1 MRFYCDKLVLGEVSL
16 VLHIIKEGTL
26 NPRISALR
34 ISGEKL
40 KPHVS
45 NFNAWFN
52 FFNYHPPPPPKVL
65 PQGLQF
71 ICVTRRNIL
80 QPRMGSGYLVGDN
93 HTLVH

>member
-34 ISGEKL
+34 ISEEKL
-40 KPHVS
+40 KPHLS

-52 FFNYHPPPPPKVL
+52 FFQLSSPPLPPTPGITPGVAIYL
-65 PQGLQF
+65 YYTAEYSSVPAGLR
-71 ICVTRRNIL
+71 V
-80 QPRMGSGYLVGDN
+80 SGR
-93 HTLVH
+93 

>member
-1 MRFYCDKLVLGEVSL
+1 M
-16 VLHIIKEGTL
+16 HIIKDGTL

-52 FFNYHPPPPPKVL
+52 FFQLPPPPPN
-65 PQGLQF
+65 PQGITPGVAIYSYYTAEYSLAPAGLR
-71 ICVTRRNIL
+71 V
-80 QPRMGSGYLVGDN
+80 SGR
-93 HTLVH
+93 

>member
-1 MRFYCDKLVLGEVSL
+1 MRLYCDKLVLGEVSL

-45 NFNAWFN
+45 NFNAWLN
-52 FFNYHPPPPPKVL
+52 FFQLPPPPP
-65 PQGLQF
+65 PQGITPGVAIYL
-71 ICVTRRNIL
+71 CYTAEYSSAPAGLRV
-80 QPRMGSGYLVGDN
+80 SGRW
-93 HTLVH
+93 

>member
-40 KPHVS
+40 KTHVS

-52 FFNYHPPPPPKVL
+52 FFSITTPPPPHH
-65 PQGLQF
+65 PQGITPGVAIYL
-71 ICVTRRNIL
+71 CYTAEYSSAPAGLRVSGRR
-80 QPRMGSGYLVGDN
+80 
-93 HTLVH
+93 

>member
-45 NFNAWFN
+45 NFNAWLN
-52 FFNYHPPPPPKVL
+52 FFQLPPPPPPPRYNPRGCNLFVL
-65 PQGLQF
+65 HGGIFFSPGRAQG
-71 ICVTRRNIL
+71 IW
-80 QPRMGSGYLVGDN
+80 
-93 HTLVH
+93 